1 MGSRDAVGAVA
12 MLLFGVLTAVLSLQ
26 LPLGTLHRPGSGF
39 FPLLLGVL
47 LMGLAA
53 AHLVQARRSPPK
65 LLDAASAPAGSGSL
79 GRVLLFLGTIVLATA
94 LLDTLG
100 FPVVAFLLMFALLEI
115 LGMRRRRDSGLIAF
129 CTAIAAYVLFV
140 QWLQIPLPKGWIGL

>member
-1 MGSRDAVGAVA
+1 MRFKEAVGGVV

-39 FPLLLGVL
+39 FPLILGLL

-53 AHLVQARRSPPK
+53 GHLVQAWRST
-65 LLDAASAPAGSGSL
+65 LSRVGAGLAPAEGGSV
-79 GRVLLFLGTIVLATA
+79 GRVLLFLGVILLATA
-94 LLDTLG
+94 LLDVLG
-100 FPVVAFLLMFALLEI
+100 YPLVAFLLMFALLEI
-115 LGMRRRRDSGLIAF
+115 LGIRRRRDSILIAL
-129 CTAIAAYVLFV
+129 CTAVAAYVLFV